1 MNAQIPIFAR
11 IKQHNAEY
19 PRELFAA
26 KEINRLL
33 TNVDF
38 PAERIWLDIRFDPS
52 MTDPTSSALDVMM
65 ISGEA
70 HGIAVLRIQPLYLQ
84 QDMQTMVDEAIPHE
98 LAHIL
103 HAIDVKQKGEEIGKL
118 HDEDWQEWLFTL
130 APNATPAAK
139 VKGTFDDRPVK
150 LSKGGLAVECECGGD
165 EAIAVIADTTGN
177 SVKLQEEELECSSC
191 KFPYHRLSQDS
202 ALPEGIASDLKFLE
216 GIKCIKLHH
225 PNLQR

>member
-38 PAERIWLDIRFDPS
+38 PAERIWLDLRFDPS
-52 MTDPTSSALDVMM
+52 MTDPTSSTLDVMM

-118 HDEDWQEWLFTL
+118 SARNWLRF
-130 APNATPAAK
+130 ARGEARSQATWVFASTSIQRALR
-139 VKGTFDDRPVK
+139 G
-150 LSKGGLAVECECGGD
+150 S
-165 EAIAVIADTTGN
+165 
-177 SVKLQEEELECSSC
+177 Q
-191 KFPYHRLSQDS
+191 FP
-202 ALPEGIASDLKFLE
+202 
-216 GIKCIKLHH
+216 
-225 PNLQR
+225 